1 MTHID
6 IAIAAAAQSAL
17 PEQTSYTERELTDA
31 AIADLTNQK
40 NLAYAERNACVAA
53 IAALA
58 MQRGWRAGLGKHDPN
73 DATWDADWR
82 NIVFV
87 DLPGNSQ
94 VSWHIHD
101 SELVDFAFLP
111 PYEGV
116 WDGHTTAEKYARLKM
131 LGT

>member
-1 MTHID
+1 MTPIE
-6 IAIAAAAQSAL
+6 IAIADAAQSAL
-17 PEQTSYTERELTDA
+17 PEKSSYTERELTDA
-31 AIADLTNQK
+31 AIVDLTNQK

-58 MQRGWRAGLGKHDPN
+58 LQRGWPVGLGKHDLT
-73 DATWDADWR
+73 DAAWDPTWR

-87 DLPGNSQ
+87 DLPGNLQ

-101 SELVDFAFLP
+101 SELADFAFLP

-116 WDGHTTAEKYARLKM
+116 WDGHTTEEKYARLKM